1 MTFTIDSIRLHGLE
15 PIRRGGHTLEIFV
28 HTYNFTGD
36 YQSLRNNESPVA
48 LNFSEWRL
56 LQPDYVF
63 VEDQDEFDHTQNYA
77 DYAVLGDP
85 WENNHDS
92 LKNHIRALHS
102 LQHLAGAVERRHLVK
117 HFDGVIFLRPDVLLL
132 NDLPV
137 NLLDPEYEDRLAK
150 QGEENREILSVEEI
164 RPLAIAVVEKMRAEQ
179 SDAAKEQEHDPE
191 GAKSSAGGSSIGSPA
206 AAAAQQERQEKT
218 LEYLELDGRHFGL
231 VSPRLRGKQ
240 GAPPPSST
248 RSLELFEEDHPLL
261 AMASGRRNISAGEVS
276 SKEQQPD
283 SQRNLRRDRRRRLL
297 QRRRRLEGEGEE
309 HPLPPRPRPA
319 EAGASHGTL
328 FLPDFHRSCSGGEYN
343 DRFAMGHVGP
353 ALAYAGRLSG
363 ALIYAQEKML
373 HSEEYTYNYLQAR
386 GVHVVE
392 IPLRFQ
398 RVRASGAIHVRDVDV
413 VSPEVQLSISPKGD
427 GREPHKTMWPLK
439 MFYKSNVDDP
449 SNMYCSPNPRLNVT
463 ALWRWLDD
471 ETRQTWVQAE
481 IELRLE
487 AANERERERE
497 RDGGRFSG
505 LGGMGGGIGAF
516 MSGEGDGGDG
526 ASDQGQDGV
535 GPFLRD
541 DAQALSEPTSP
552 AKQGRGRGR
561 GRRKRRVRARGLSQW

>member
-1 MTFTIDSIRLHGLE
+1 M
-15 PIRRGGHTLEIFV
+15 
-28 HTYNFTGD
+28 
-36 YQSLRNNESPVA
+36 RNNESPVA

-63 VEDQDEFDHTQNYA
+63 VEDQDEFDHTQSYV

-85 WENNHDS
+85 WDNNYDS

-117 HFDGVIFLRPDVLLL
+117 HFDGVIFLRPDVMLL

-150 QGEENREILSVEEI
+150 QGEGNREILSVEEI
-164 RPLAIAVVEKMRAEQ
+164 RPLAIAVVEKMRGAEQ
-179 SDAAKEQEHDPE
+179 PGAGEEHEHDTE
-191 GAKSSAGGSSIGSPA
+191 RSRSSADGASIGNSA
-206 AAAAQQERQEKT
+206 AAVARQERKHEKT

-231 VSPRLRGKQ
+231 ASPRLRSGRQ
-240 GAPPPSST
+240 GAPSPASA

-261 AMASGRRNISAGEVS
+261 AKAPGRRNSSKGVDLS
-276 SKEQQPD
+276 SKERQPG
-283 SQRNLRRDRRRRLL
+283 SLRLRERRQR
-297 QRRRRLEGEGEE
+297 QRRRRLEGEGEGE
-309 HPLPPRPRPA
+309 YHPHPPRPRPA

-363 ALIYAQEKML
+363 ALLYAQEKML
-373 HSEEYTYNYLQAR
+373 HSEEYTYNYLQVR

-392 IPLRFQ
+392 IPVRFQ

-413 VSPEVQLSISPKGD
+413 VSPEIQLAISPKGD

-449 SNMYCSPNPRLNVT
+449 SNAYCSPNPRVNVT

-471 ETRQTWVQAE
+471 GTRQTWVQAE

-487 AANERERERE
+487 EADERERERERE
-497 RDGGRFSG
+497 RDGGRLSG

-516 MSGEGDGGDG
+516 MSREGEERGEGGGG
-526 ASDQGQDGV
+526 EAGDQGQGGV
-535 GPFLRD
+535 GPLLRD
-541 DAQALSEPTSP
+541 DAQFLSLPTSV
-552 AKQGRGRGR
+552 GRRGRG
-561 GRRKRRVRARGLSQW
+561 GRRKRRARARGLSQW